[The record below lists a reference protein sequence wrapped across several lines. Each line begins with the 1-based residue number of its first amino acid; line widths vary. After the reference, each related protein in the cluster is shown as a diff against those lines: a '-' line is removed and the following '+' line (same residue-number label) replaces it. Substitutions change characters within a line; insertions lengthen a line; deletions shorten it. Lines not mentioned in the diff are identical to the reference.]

1 MSKNASHYT
10 AFAAGRR
17 IARGDLLAVALQSK
31 AASDRGECIL
41 VFDDLDG
48 RQVDLNFGGDAAA
61 VRARYAPSDA
71 DGAVSSAT
79 ERRSRGRPRL
89 GVVAREVTLL
99 PRHWDWLATQP
110 GGASVTLRKL
120 VEQARRDGSGG
131 ERRRQ
136 AREAA
141 YAVMAALGGN
151 FAGFE
156 DAVRALFA
164 SDREAFLRRMQSW
177 PADVRDYVADLA
189 AAAFGPIEDGGDD
202 GLSTD

>member
-1 MSKNASHYT
+1 MPMSNRTYT

-17 IARGDLLAVALQSK
+17 IARGDLHSVALQSK
-31 AASDRGECIL
+31 TVSDRGEPVL
-41 VFDDLDG
+41 VFDDRG
-48 RQVDLNFGGDAAA
+48 RQVDLNLSGEAAA
-61 VRARYAPSDA
+61 VGARYALPDA
-71 DGAVSSAT
+71 VEAVAGP
-79 ERRSRGRPRL
+79 RGRGRPRL

-120 VEQARRDGSGG
+120 VEQARRDGSGV

-136 AREAA
+136 AQESA
-141 YAVMAALGGN
+141 YAVMAALGGD

-164 SDREAFLRRMQSW
+164 ADRDAFQRRMQSW
-177 PADVRDYVADLA
+177 PADVRDYVLDLA
-189 AAAFGPIEDGGDD
+189 AAAFGPAEDGG
-202 GLSTD
+202 GAPSTD